1 MSAVSPERA
10 TSQDFEGFPSEPA
23 EEMSDKSS
31 VWRTIAIVAMLA
43 TAVGI
48 AVTGA
53 IDLCRSMG
61 PEVLAV
67 AWLVAP
73 VVAISGMAGVA
84 VVTESTWERI
94 GATIAAVSITG
105 IWLYALVWASV
116 GEAIQGTT
124 C

>member
-1 MSAVSPERA
+1 VSAVSPEPA
-10 TSQDFEGFPSEPA
+10 TSQDFEGVLSEHA
-23 EEMSDKSS
+23 EEISDKAS
-31 VWRTIAIVAMLA
+31 VWRTIAVVAMLA

-48 AVTGA
+48 AVTGSV
-53 IDLCRSMG
+53 DLCHSMG
-61 PEVLAV
+61 PEMLAI
-67 AWLVAP
+67 AWLIAP

-84 VVTESTWERI
+84 VATESMWERI

>member
-1 MSAVSPERA
+1 MNAVRPEPA
-10 TSQDFEGFPSEPA
+10 TSDDFEGFPSEHA
-23 EEMSDKSS
+23 EEISDRAS
-31 VWRTIAIVAMLA
+31 VWRAIVIVAMLA

-53 IDLCRSMG
+53 VDLCRSMG
-61 PEVLAV
+61 PEVLAI

-94 GATIAAVSITG
+94 GATIAAVIITG

-116 GEAIQGTT
+116 GEAIQGAT

>member
-1 MSAVSPERA
+1 VSPEPETR
-10 TSQDFEGFPSEPA
+10 QEFEGVLGDHVGA
-23 EEMSDKSS
+23 ISDKASI
-31 VWRTIAIVAMLA
+31 WRTIAIVATLA

-53 IDLCRSMG
+53 VDLCRSMG
-61 PEVLAV
+61 PEVLAI

-84 VVTESTWERI
+84 VVTESTWERV
-94 GATIAAVSITG
+94 GATIAAVGITG

>member
-1 MSAVSPERA
+1 VSPEPE
-10 TSQDFEGFPSEPA
+10 TTQGFEGVLIDHA
-23 EEMSDKSS
+23 EEISDKAS
-31 VWRTIAIVAMLA
+31 VWRAIVIVAMLA

-53 IDLCRSMG
+53 MDLCRSMG

-94 GATIAAVSITG
+94 GASIAAVGITG
-105 IWLYALVWASV
+105 VWLYALVWASV
-116 GEAIQGTT
+116 GEAIQGAT

>member
-1 MSAVSPERA
+1 VSAVSPEPE
-10 TSQDFEGFPSEPA
+10 TTQGFEGVLIDHA
-23 EEMSDKSS
+23 EEISDKAS
-31 VWRTIAIVAMLA
+31 VWRAIVIVAMLA

-53 IDLCRSMG
+53 MDLCRSMG

-94 GATIAAVSITG
+94 GASIAAVGITG
-105 IWLYALVWASV
+105 VWLYALVWASV

>member
-1 MSAVSPERA
+1 MSAVSPEPE
-10 TSQDFEGFPSEPA
+10 TTQGFEGVLIDHA
-23 EEMSDKSS
+23 EEISDKAS
-31 VWRTIAIVAMLA
+31 VWRAIVIVAMLA

-53 IDLCRSMG
+53 MDLCRSMG

-94 GATIAAVSITG
+94 GASIAAVGITG
-105 IWLYALVWASV
+105 VWLYALVWASV

>member
-1 MSAVSPERA
+1 VSPEPETR
-10 TSQDFEGFPSEPA
+10 QDFEGVLSDHV
-23 EEMSDKSS
+23 EEISDKASI
-31 VWRTIAIVAMLA
+31 WRTIAIVAMLA

-53 IDLCRSMG
+53 VDLCRSMG
-61 PEVLAV
+61 PEVLAI

-94 GATIAAVSITG
+94 GATIAAVGITG

>member
-1 MSAVSPERA
+1 VSPEPE
-10 TSQDFEGFPSEPA
+10 TTQGFEDVLIDHA
-23 EEMSDKSS
+23 EEISDKAS
-31 VWRTIAIVAMLA
+31 VWRAIVIVAMLA

-53 IDLCRSMG
+53 MDLCRSMG

-94 GATIAAVSITG
+94 GASIAAVGITG
-105 IWLYALVWASV
+105 VWLYALVWASV

>member
-1 MSAVSPERA
+1 VNSEPE
-10 TSQDFEGFPSEPA
+10 TSQDFEGALSDQA
-23 EEMSDKSS
+23 EGISDKAS
-31 VWRTIAIVAMLA
+31 VWRTVAIVAMLA

-53 IDLCRSMG
+53 VDLCRSMG
-61 PEVLAV
+61 PEMLAI

-94 GATIAAVSITG
+94 GATIAAVGITG